1 MAPDNLREY
10 VGQMNTS
17 KIENYN
23 PVNLDLVLMK
33 EVQGQAKLKTTR
45 ESRGVR

>member
-23 PVNLDLVLMK
+23 PVNSDLVTK
-33 EVQGQAKLKTTR
+33 GVQGQAKLKTTG
-45 ESRGVR
+45 ESGGAR